1 MKPIILTGDRP
12 TGPLHLG
19 HYVGSLVN
27 RVQLQHQYQQFLI
40 IADSQALTDNFD
52 NPEKVS
58 ENIAQVALDY
68 LAVGLDPK
76 STVFF
81 VQSLVPEL
89 YELTVHFLNLV
100 TVARLM
106 RNPTVKSEIV
116 QKQMEES
123 LPAGF
128 LTYPVSQAA
137 DILAFRADLVPVGED
152 QNPMI
157 EQTNEIARR
166 FNHIYKTNCL
176 KEVKPLIGS
185 VGRLVGIDGKSKM
198 SKSGGNAIYLSDSY
212 DVLKAKVQKMYTDPG
227 HLRVADPGKVE
238 GNVVFEFLDAFDPD
252 KAKVSELKDHYRAGG
267 LGDGVLKQRLL
278 AILEEVIAPIRRQ
291 REIYQADMG
300 EVSRLLR
307 AGSDV
312 ARERAAVT
320 LGEVRK
326 SMRLL

>member
-1 MKPIILTGDRP
+1 
-12 TGPLHLG
+12 
-19 HYVGSLVN
+19 
-27 RVQLQHQYQQFLI
+27 
-40 IADSQALTDNFD
+40 
-52 NPEKVS
+52 
-58 ENIAQVALDY
+58 
-68 LAVGLDPK
+68 
-76 STVFF
+76 
-81 VQSLVPEL
+81 
-89 YELTVHFLNLV
+89 
-100 TVARLM
+100 
-106 RNPTVKSEIV
+106 
-116 QKQMEES
+116 
-123 LPAGF
+123 
-128 LTYPVSQAA
+128 
-137 DILAFRADLVPVGED
+137 VGED

-291 REIYQADMG
+291 REVYQADMG